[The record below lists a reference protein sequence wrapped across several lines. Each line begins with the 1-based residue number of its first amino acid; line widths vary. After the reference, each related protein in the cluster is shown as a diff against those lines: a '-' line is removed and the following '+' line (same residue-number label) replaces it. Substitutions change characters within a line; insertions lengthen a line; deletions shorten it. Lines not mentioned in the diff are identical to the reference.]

1 MSSLA
6 TSVGLLSCAL
16 LLGSAGVARSQEAE
30 AEAAADVA
38 PAEPR
43 VDPPSPEAERLV
55 GELRAMKRRL
65 AAREAELDARER
77 AVGELEAE
85 ALRLLQQ
92 VESLRAALDEQ
103 ITEWEQEN
111 DSRIARL
118 AKVYAEMPPAKAAPL
133 LEGLDLDLAT
143 RLLTR
148 MKHKDSAQVMALL
161 PNEVALRL
169 SRRVARPLSGLETK
183 PAAQPRAGGTQ

>member
-1 MSSLA
+1 MRSATRSL
-6 TSVGLLSCAL
+6 GLLSCAL
-16 LLGSAGVARSQEAE
+16 LLWSAGVARSEEAE
-30 AEAAADVA
+30 PEGAAATGA
-38 PAEPR
+38 SEQR
-43 VDPPSPEAERLV
+43 SDPPSPVAERLV

-65 AAREAELDARER
+65 AARESELDARER
-77 AVGELEAE
+77 AAVELEAE
-85 ALRLLQQ
+85 ARRLLQR
-92 VESLRAALDEQ
+92 VERLRAALDEQ
-103 ITEWEQEN
+103 IAEWEQEN

-133 LEGLDLDLAT
+133 VEGLDIDLAT

-169 SRRVARPLSGLETK
+169 SRRVARPLSGLETEAPQK
-183 PAAQPRAGGTQ
+183 PRAGGTQ